1 VYNTNEGDNVLIEQ
15 VKNGNTEAFCPLVER
30 YKMALYKIIYRMVG
44 NRDNTEDLVQ
54 EVFIKAFNE
63 IKKFKSGMPFY
74 PWISK
79 VAVNHTINY
88 LKRERQ
94 DRFMP
99 IDDLKEVLPSHKDDP
114 VKMTR
119 EKMLKEKIAMA
130 MAKLPHDYRVIMVLR
145 VEEDLPY
152 DEISRILKI
161 PRGTVMSRLAR
172 ARQKLKEIF
181 REIKVNDYAL

>member
-1 VYNTNEGDNVLIEQ
+1 MYNTNEGDDALIDQ
-15 VKNGNTEAFCPLVER
+15 VKKGDAEAFSPLVER

-54 EVFIKAFNE
+54 EVFIKTFNE
-63 IKKFKSGMPFY
+63 IGKFKSGMPFY
-74 PWISK
+74 PWLSRI
-79 VAVNHTINY
+79 AVNHTINY

-99 IDDLKEVLPSHKDDP
+99 IEDLKEILPSHKDDP
-114 VKMTR
+114 VQMTR
-119 EKMLKEKIAMA
+119 DKMLKEKIAQA
-130 MAKLPHDYRVIMVLR
+130 MAKLPKDYRVILVLR

-181 REIKVNDYAL
+181 KEIKVNGYAL

>member
-1 VYNTNEGDNVLIEQ
+1 MYNTIEGDNALIEQ
-15 VKNGNTEAFCPLVER
+15 VKNGNCEAFCPLVEH

-63 IKKFKSGMPFY
+63 IKKFKPGMPFY
-74 PWISK
+74 PWISR

-88 LKRERQ
+88 LKRERR

-99 IDDLKEVLPSHKDDP
+99 IDDLQEVLPSHKDDP

-130 MAKLPHDYRVIMVLR
+130 MAKLPNDYRIILVLR

-152 DEISRILKI
+152 EEISRILKI

-181 REIKVNDYAL
+181 KDIKVNDYAL